1 MSFFS
6 GLDFF
11 ILLALIL
18 IPAIVLGISE
28 VNLRYYRIIAS
39 IAILF
44 LIFRDDLRSVVFLII
59 FVTLEFLLIR
69 VYLRIREAAREAVVY
84 RLFLFFSI
92 LPLIFSKLSEITEL
106 SLFLSLIHISEPT
119 RQAEISYAVFC
130 LKKKKQK
137 KTKNRY
143 KARKKTK

>member
-69 VYLRIREAAREAVVY
+69 VYLRIREAQIN
-84 RLFLFFSI
+84 SD
-92 LPLIFSKLSEITEL
+92 
-106 SLFLSLIHISEPT
+106 
-119 RQAEISYAVFC
+119 
-130 LKKKKQK
+130 QK
-137 KTKNRY
+137 KLQSHKYYEKYNTSKIIPEY
-143 KARKKTK
+143 QK